1 LGRPGALS
9 AVTVGYSTRWG
20 DMTIIAAA
28 SATENTM
35 HVAMTDNR
43 MNRRMNRR
51 RALQLA
57 VGGVLAGVSL
67 PARAHH
73 GWSWAEDAQTELK
86 GTVRSISMAPPHP
99 SLQVAAADGVLW
111 QIDLANPNQT
121 ERAGF
126 TATSAKP
133 GDAIVVLGNR
143 HMDKTQ
149 MLMKAVRITV
159 AGRTYDLYPERIRT
173 N

>member
-1 LGRPGALS
+1 MQNRLS
-9 AVTVGYSTRWG
+9 
-20 DMTIIAAA
+20 
-28 SATENTM
+28 
-35 HVAMTDNR
+35 
-43 MNRRMNRR
+43 RR

-57 VGGVLAGVSL
+57 AGGALVATSL
-67 PARAHH
+67 PAWAHH
-73 GWSWAEDAQTELK
+73 GWSWAEDAQSELK
-86 GTVRSISMAPPHP
+86 GTVKSVSMAPPHP
-99 SLQVAAADGVLW
+99 SLQVTAGDGVLW

-121 ERAGF
+121 ERSGF

-143 HMDKTQ
+143 ALDKTK

-159 AGRTYDLYPERIRT
+159 AGRTYDLYPERIKAT